1 VARTEKTAALR
12 QNENLAEHNSALREE
27 NGELDT
33 LRSELSMAH
42 TETTAAL
49 MQNAELAE
57 HSTAALMHNADL
69 AEYSS
74 ALREENSALRE
85 EVAQLLAEC
94 EVMRDIAE
102 KLRGE
107 LDSSTS
113 HALVHVSFRRRI
125 MCVQTC
131 MPIQVKRG
139 CNAKS
144 VS

>member
-1 VARTEKTAALR
+1 MAALR
-12 QNENLAEHNSALREE
+12 HNADLAEHNSASREE
-27 NGELDT
+27 NGALDT
-33 LRSELSMAH
+33 LRSELSTAH
-42 TETTAAL
+42 TETRAAL
-49 MQNAELAE
+49 MHNADLTE

-69 AEYSS
+69 AEHNS

-85 EVAQLLAEC
+85 EVAQLLAQC
-94 EVMRDIAE
+94 EVMRDSVE

-113 HALVHVSFRRRI
+113 HALLNVSFRRRI

-131 MPIQVKRG
+131 MPIQVKRR